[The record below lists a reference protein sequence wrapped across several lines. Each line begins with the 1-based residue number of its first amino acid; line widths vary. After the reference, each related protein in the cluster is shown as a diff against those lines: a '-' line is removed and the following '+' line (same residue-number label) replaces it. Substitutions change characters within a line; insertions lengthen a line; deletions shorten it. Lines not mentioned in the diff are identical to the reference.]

1 MDQIPQVT
9 GAILIL
15 LAFAAAQRG
24 SMSPHSRIYL
34 WLNLVGS
41 AVLTV
46 VALSHQDWGFFL
58 LEVVWA
64 VVSAWGLVA
73 LARGRTPTA
82 AH

>member
-1 MDQIPQVT
+1 MDQIPQVA

-15 LAFAAAQRG
+15 LAFAASQRG
-24 SMSPHSRIYL
+24 TMSQHSRIYL

-41 AVLTV
+41 AILTV
-46 VALSHQDWGFFL
+46 VAFTHQDWGFFL

-64 VVSAWGLVA
+64 LVSAWGLIA
-73 LARGRTPTA
+73 LARGQTPSA

>member
-1 MDQIPQVT
+1 MDQIPQVA

-24 SMSPHSRIYL
+24 SMSQHSRVYL

-41 AVLTV
+41 AILTV
-46 VALSHQDWGFFL
+46 VALTHQDWGFFL
-58 LEVVWA
+58 LESVWA
-64 VVSAWGLVA
+64 LVSAWGLIA
-73 LARGRTPTA
+73 LARGRTPSA